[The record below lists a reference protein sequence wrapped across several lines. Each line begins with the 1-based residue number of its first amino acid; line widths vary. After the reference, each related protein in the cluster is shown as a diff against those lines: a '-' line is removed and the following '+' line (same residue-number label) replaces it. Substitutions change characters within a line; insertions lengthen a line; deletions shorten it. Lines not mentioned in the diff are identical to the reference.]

1 MNDGGA
7 SLPPYDGAESA
18 AQNHVYLWEESNMSI
33 REEGIGTFRPA
44 DPATLDAAYRK
55 ITLRLIPF
63 IFVCYLFNYLDR
75 VNVGFAKLQMLDAL
89 QWSET
94 VYGLGAGI
102 FFIGYVLSGV
112 PANLLLHRL
121 GARRVIGTLMVAWG
135 ASSAA
140 LMFVTTP
147 MEFYVLRFITGVFE
161 AGFFPGIVLYFTR
174 WFPSSRRGRV
184 MGLFMSAIPI
194 SGVFGSP
201 LSGWMMETFADHHG
215 LDGWQWMF
223 LLQGLP
229 TVALG
234 LLVYVLLNDGI
245 EKARWLND
253 SEKRLLL
260 AELAEDERQRRQIS
274 QSADAFASVLRNGSV
289 WMLGLVYFCIQ
300 MGVYAINFWLPT
312 IVKSLGFQSPLA
324 IGWIS
329 AIPYFCACV
338 FMIWIGRSADARKE
352 RRWHLSGPLLMGLC
366 GLMLATQADG
376 NAVIAIAGLS
386 LATMGALSGLPMFW
400 PLPTAFLGSAAAAGG
415 LALINSL
422 GQVAGFVS
430 PFLVG
435 WIKDTTGGTD
445 VALYILSAVL
455 LLGALLVLRVPAR
468 IVNR

>member
-1 MNDGGA
+1 
-7 SLPPYDGAESA
+7 
-18 AQNHVYLWEESNMSI
+18 MSTHSQDI
-33 REEGIGTFRPA
+33 RPA
-44 DPATLDAAYRK
+44 APAAEAALNGAYRK

-112 PANLLLHRL
+112 PSNLLLHRL
-121 GARRVIGTLMVAWG
+121 GARKVIGTLMVAWG
-135 ASSAA
+135 AASAA

-147 MEFYVLRFITGVFE
+147 VEFYVLRFITGVFE
-161 AGFFPGIVLYFTR
+161 AGFFPGIVLYFTQ

-194 SGVFGSP
+194 SGVLGSP
-201 LSGWMMETFADHHG
+201 LSGWMMGTFAGHHG

-229 TVALG
+229 TIALG
-234 LLVYVLLNDGI
+234 VLVYVLLNDGI
-245 EKARWLND
+245 EKAHWLD
-253 SEKRLLL
+253 AHEKRLLL
-260 AELAEDERQRRQIS
+260 AELAQDEQKRRG
-274 QSADAFASVLRNGSV
+274 SAHAADSFASVLRNRAV

-312 IVKSLGFQSPLA
+312 IVKSLGFQSPVTV
-324 IGWIS
+324 GWIS
-329 AIPYFCACV
+329 AIPYFCASL

-376 NAVIAIAGLS
+376 NPTLAIVGLS
-386 LATMGALSGLPMFW
+386 LATMGALAGLPMFW

-422 GQVAGFVS
+422 GQIAGFVS

-435 WIKDTTGGTD
+435 WIKDTTGSTH

-455 LLGALLVLRVPAR
+455 LLGALLVLRVPAK